1 MYVKIAWPGYAVCV
15 HVMFVDVRV
24 MCIYK
29 YCVASVMCLYVYLP
43 ALLTGNGKISNMKFP
58 TTTLESSNLT

>member
-43 ALLTGNGKISNMKFP
+43 ALLTGNGKIS
-58 TTTLESSNLT
+58 T